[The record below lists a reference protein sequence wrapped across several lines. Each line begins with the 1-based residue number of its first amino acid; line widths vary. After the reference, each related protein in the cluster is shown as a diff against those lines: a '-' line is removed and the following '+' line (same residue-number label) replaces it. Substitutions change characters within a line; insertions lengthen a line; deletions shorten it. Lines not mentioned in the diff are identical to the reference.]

1 MAGVF
6 GPCRCA
12 ADRLA
17 GMNGAAPVLL
27 HRGLSRLRLLVRR
40 LHLIRD
46 VEHAHSPGSDI
57 GVPGRRR
64 RSWHGLRLDVLG
76 DRTGDVEA
84 ASQRRSGR
92 VADPGSCAANIA
104 QFLVTGF
111 AVHHSQ
117 FSDKLHLF
125 FDTSL
130 DRNLRRC
137 GLCTQACMSGKEFVG
152 MESFAVPP

>member
-1 MAGVF
+1 
-6 GPCRCA
+6 
-12 ADRLA
+12 
-17 GMNGAAPVLL
+17 MNGAVAVLW
-27 HRGLSRLRLLVRR
+27 HRGRSRLRLLVRG
-40 LHLIRD
+40 LHGIRD

-64 RSWHGLRLDVLG
+64 RSGHGFRLDVLG
-76 DRTGDVEA
+76 DRAGDVKA
-84 ASQRRSGR
+84 ASRRRSGL
-92 VADPGSCAANIA
+92 VVDLGWCAASIA
-104 QFLVTGF
+104 QCLVTGF